1 MQRWKVLVALIVTA
15 TVAACGSPDTN
26 GGSTLDTLLPP
37 PTGEVQDAPPPGAS
51 TSTTSA
57 ASAGPVPAMAPTIP
71 AWSPGRP
78 IGGGT
83 GTTGAT
89 SATQPGSTTETT
101 GTEQTSSTTGASS
114 TTQDSNTSQASSTT
128 APTPPT
134 THTTTPTQQ
143 AQTITFAPLVAPWA
157 YGETRSIMASAS
169 SALPVV
175 FDAKGACVVDNAELG
190 VVRANDVG
198 ECSVTVSQK
207 GDASWKAAPP
217 VTRSTTIS
225 RATPV
230 ISGFEDTSTEH
241 PRVKFSIPLTAS
253 ASTGAPVGYH
263 LLANAASEKLCTVS
277 GAVLEVQVT
286 NGPLPQTCTVAA
298 FVEESRLYEAAIST
312 ARFTISPTVVAITG
326 HTLIEVTDTSVTLSV
341 NLNVAWQIDVVATAP
356 VGDLV
361 VPCGTPPGLLEG
373 AATYTF
379 SVALLAPIAAA
390 SPCDVTVTI
399 HTVDAAH
406 TSDELIIKLP

>member
-1 MQRWKVLVALIVTA
+1 
-15 TVAACGSPDTN
+15 
-26 GGSTLDTLLPP
+26 
-37 PTGEVQDAPPPGAS
+37 
-51 TSTTSA
+51 
-57 ASAGPVPAMAPTIP
+57 
-71 AWSPGRP
+71 
-78 IGGGT
+78 
-83 GTTGAT
+83 
-89 SATQPGSTTETT
+89 
-101 GTEQTSSTTGASS
+101 
-114 TTQDSNTSQASSTT
+114 
-128 APTPPT
+128 
-134 THTTTPTQQ
+134 
-143 AQTITFAPLVAPWA
+143 
-157 YGETRSIMASAS
+157 MASAS

-277 GAVLEVQVT
+277 GAVLEVQVSS
-286 NGPLPQTCTVAA
+286 GPLPQTCTVAA

-326 HTLIEVTDTSVTLSV
+326 HTVIEVTDTSVTLSV
-341 NLNVAWQIDVVATAP
+341 NLNVPWRIDVVAATSP
-356 VGDLV
+356 VGDPP
-361 VPCGTPPGLLEG
+361 VPCGTPPPGLLEG

-379 SVALLAPIAAA
+379 SIALLALVTAAN
-390 SPCDVTVTI
+390 PCDIIVTI